1 MYQACDAMFHLC
13 RTFEDPDIT
22 HVEGDVRTSLL
33 LQYMY
38 FSFRIFQCS
47 CFDKVDPIR
56 DLDIINEELRLKVRL
71 VCDCYQTIHV
81 TIFSMKDVEYF
92 EKIFDECERMYVRG
106 GDKKRKAEY
115 EILCKIKKVLIE
127 ETRMIR

>member
-1 MYQACDAMFHLC
+1 MD
-13 RTFEDPDIT
+13 T
-22 HVEGDVRTSLL
+22 
-33 LQYMY
+33 
-38 FSFRIFQCS
+38 
-47 CFDKVDPIR
+47 IR

-71 VCDCYQTIHV
+71 MCDCYQTIHV
-81 TIFSMKDVEYF
+81 TIFDMKDVEYF

-127 ETRMIR
+127 ETRMIRYFLYISPFSIFVVLQVR